1 MDLSP
6 YATAA
11 EVHSVEGRVGCGKT
25 QRLVEAVLDLLA
37 QGVPPRE
44 IILFAATPAAA
55 CALERRLKAVV
66 PLEDL
71 PLVTTLPLYALDVLS
86 SPQAEA
92 RTGRRGRIL
101 MGFEERLLLEDVK
114 TSGVAP
120 RRLSE
125 MLKFFYRS
133 WADLEPMS
141 GDWFYDEQE
150 ERVFRLL
157 VGSLRHRESY
167 LACELPRAAF
177 DYGQRFAHDLEAFR
191 RDYVLVDDYQMASRA
206 SQCLAGLLARTALL
220 VASEPCART
229 HGSEDYP
236 HFSGIEELV
245 AANPNAVRETLAYSH
260 LSRVVTD
267 AVNLLA
273 ADEALDARPMP
284 CACTDQGGCEAMA
297 FERPESELKGV
308 VSLVSHHLSCG
319 ARPQDIAVAAATRQ
333 WAARIAQ
340 ALQAEGI
347 AASPL
352 SRPSLGGDM
361 RHTDTCGAARAFT
374 LLRLAA
380 DPEDPLALRSWCG
393 FGDYLAQ
400 SALANAVASGDAALS
415 LCAGV
420 AFADAPESALLR
432 QQGASATTALAEAAE
447 IVDRLSGLR
456 GSALIDAAIVAVGAD
471 DDQGAALLRAAAK
484 DAGEQ
489 ATASALCGAV
499 QDRVLSPG
507 FVGGGVRVGLPED
520 FAGQTARVVIM
531 AGLVNGLVLPRR
543 YFDPAQMERDKRP
556 AMLAAEMAK
565 TYACAGK
572 AASTLLFTYFTE
584 APLAEAESLQLKIHR
599 VRLREGERVCEVH
612 PSETIRAIT
621 GVSYHD

>member
-6 YATAA
+6 YASAA

-273 ADEALDARPMP
+273 ADEALDARPVP
-284 CACTDQGGCEAMA
+284 CACTDQGSCEAVA
-297 FERPESELKGV
+297 FERPKSELTGV
-308 VSLVSHHLSCG
+308 VSLVSHHLSYGGATPRHCRG
-319 ARPQDIAVAAATRQ
+319 GRHQAMGRAHRPSASGGGHRRKPAVPPLARRRYAPCRYLPGRSRFYAFAPCRRSRRPARP
-333 WAARIAQ
+333 AQ
-340 ALQAEGI
+340 LVRLWRLFG
-347 AASPL
+347 PK
-352 SRPSLGGDM
+352 RPGERRRFG
-361 RHTDTCGAARAFT
+361 RC
-374 LLRLAA
+374 RLK
-380 DPEDPLALRSWCG
+380 P
-393 FGDYLAQ
+393 
-400 SALANAVASGDAALS
+400 
-415 LCAGV
+415 
-420 AFADAPESALLR
+420 
-432 QQGASATTALAEAAE
+432 
-447 IVDRLSGLR
+447 
-456 GSALIDAAIVAVGAD
+456 
-471 DDQGAALLRAAAK
+471 
-484 DAGEQ
+484 
-489 ATASALCGAV
+489 
-499 QDRVLSPG
+499 
-507 FVGGGVRVGLPED
+507 
-520 FAGQTARVVIM
+520 
-531 AGLVNGLVLPRR
+531 PRR
-543 YFDPAQMERDKRP
+543 R
-556 AMLAAEMAK
+556 
-565 TYACAGK
+565 
-572 AASTLLFTYFTE
+572 
-584 APLAEAESLQLKIHR
+584 
-599 VRLREGERVCEVH
+599 RLRRC
-612 PSETIRAIT
+612 S
-621 GVSYHD
+621 

>member
-6 YATAA
+6 YASAA

-273 ADEALDARPMP
+273 ADEALDARPVP
-284 CACTDQGGCEAMA
+284 CACTDQGSCEAVA
-297 FERPESELKGV
+297 FERPKSELTGI
-308 VSLVSHHLSCG
+308 VSLVSHHLSYG

-361 RHTDTCGAARAFT
+361 RHADTCRAARAFT

-415 LCAGV
+415 LRAGV

-432 QQGASATTALAEAAE
+432 QQAASATTALAEAAE
-447 IVDRLSGLR
+447 IVDCLSGLR

-484 DAGEQ
+484 DA
-489 ATASALCGAV
+489 
-499 QDRVLSPG
+499 
-507 FVGGGVRVGLPED
+507 
-520 FAGQTARVVIM
+520 
-531 AGLVNGLVLPRR
+531 
-543 YFDPAQMERDKRP
+543 
-556 AMLAAEMAK
+556 
-565 TYACAGK
+565 
-572 AASTLLFTYFTE
+572 
-584 APLAEAESLQLKIHR
+584 
-599 VRLREGERVCEVH
+599 
-612 PSETIRAIT
+612 
-621 GVSYHD
+621 